1 MRRILLTLI
10 ATIALTVAAGAR
22 TLREY
27 TAMPLPGARYPF
39 TLTVDSID
47 FRSDLVRIYGHLLA
61 TPHSSARIDG
71 FTVSEGDKVL
81 APADMKSYP
90 ANDIDGFEFTHRFQ
104 WEDDGDLPVEIDF
117 PAFKPQNAFLI
128 SAATPSGPV
137 VWALRRTSSAKS
149 TKGTKAVKHAK

>member
-10 ATIALTVAAGAR
+10 AAIALTAAGAR

-39 TLTVDSID
+39 TLTVDSIE
-47 FRSDLVRIYGHLLA
+47 FRSDLVRLYGHLLA
-61 TPHSSARIDG
+61 TPHASARIDG
-71 FTVSEGDKVL
+71 FTISEGDKVL

-104 WEDDGDLPVEIDF
+104 WEDDGDLPIEIDF
-117 PAFKPQNAFLI
+117 PSFQPQNAFLI
-128 SAATPSGPV
+128 SAATPTGPV
-137 VWALRRTSSAKS
+137 TWALRRTSARA
-149 TKGTKAVKHAK
+149 TKGTKAVKRAK